1 MSRTRFC
8 VSAIAA
14 LILSTGALGAI
25 TVLPAGTPFSVDGS
39 NNVIIDASSL
49 SSTSSVTVAST
60 NSLDSVNNI
69 TVNLPSSSSA
79 YIVLNVNNSVRSLR
93 GISKGTG
100 SAELWVGTVD
110 VFGEIGAYNAG
121 APTGLI
127 KANRVS
133 DMIASGRNIFADI
146 EMTGSS
152 LAASGAPTI
161 KKIVVTDDNREYYG
175 DGGLYGNVL
184 ASAGDIGDITTVSG
198 IGLGSPITIQA
209 VNGSIAKVEA
219 AAFNAL
225 SIYAN
230 NGNIG
235 AVVTT
240 NGGWGG
246 DGTIPRVLI
255 TPGSTPPTPTTPLS
269 VGGDLNAKYLGRLEL
284 LKGNFQG
291 TLTVTDPM
299 AADAI
304 WKIGGSLT
312 SAARINLP
320 ANGLKGQIVINS
332 NLQSGAYDGKVKV
345 GATELA
351 NDYNRRPDTL
361 GNGSAGKAAYLQNN
375 ADSSA
380 FPGSYILDGS
390 INPAD
395 KRVPPPCEYHLASL
409 RLGFYGNLNPT
420 SLAFGDFTL
429 QRQALGDNPSCGS
442 DLGWSGVTLNTPG
455 ISGRVVTLT
464 RSGGGVFEVGY
475 RYRLT
480 LQNNKLKVAGGDLT
494 DAGAN
499 SYINLGTF
507 CFDVLDGCQEL
518 FDLSRNGRVGVEDVA
533 IWLGA
538 PADVTGDGQTDTN
551 DVGSMIEFMGRQ
563 PE

>member
-1 MSRTRFC
+1 MSRTQLC
-8 VSAIAA
+8 VSAVAA
-14 LILSTGALGAI
+14 LILSAGALGAI
-25 TVLPAGTPFSVDGS
+25 TVLPAGTPFTVDGS
-39 NNVIIDASSL
+39 NNITIDASSL
-49 SSTSSVTVAST
+49 ASTSSVTVAST

-79 YIVLNVNNSVRSLR
+79 YIVLNVNSTVRSLH
-93 GISKGTG
+93 GIAKGTG
-100 SAELWVGTVD
+100 SAELWIGTLD
-110 VFGEIGAYNAG
+110 VFGEIGAYNSG
-121 APTGLI
+121 APSGLI
-127 KANRVS
+127 KANRV
-133 DMIASGRNIFADI
+133 DVKIASGRNIFADI

-152 LAASGAPTI
+152 LSAGKTI
-161 KKIVVTDDNREYYG
+161 ERIDVTDTNREYYG
-175 DGGLYGNVL
+175 DGGLYGSVL
-184 ASAGDIGDITTVSG
+184 ASAGNIGDITTVSA
-198 IGLGSPITIQA
+198 IGAGSPITIQA
-209 VNGSIAKVEA
+209 VSGDINLVSA

-235 AVVTT
+235 TVGTT
-240 NGGWGG
+240 EGGWGG

-255 TPGSTPPTPTTPLS
+255 TPGSTPPTPGTPLS
-269 VGGDLNAKYLGRLEL
+269 VGGDLTAKKLDFLRL

-299 AADAI
+299 VTNAV

-361 GNGSAGKAAYLQNN
+361 GNGSAGKAAYIQNN

-390 INPAD
+390 IDPND
-395 KRVPPPCEYHLASL
+395 LREPPPCEYHLASVK
-409 RLGFYGNLNPT
+409 LGFYGNLNPASVSAADIT
-420 SLAFGDFTL
+420 VERRPLSENPDCASDF
-429 QRQALGDNPSCGS
+429 
-442 DLGWSGVTLNTPG
+442 GWSSLG
-455 ISGRVVTLT
+455 ISPTVSGRIMTVSRT
-464 RSGGGVFEVGY
+464 GGLFTAGY

-480 LQNNKLKVAGGDLT
+480 LANNKLKVAGGDLT
-494 DAGAN
+494 DASAN
-499 SYINLGTF
+499 SYVNLARF
-507 CFDVLDGCQEL
+507 CFDVYDGCQQKFNL
-518 FDLSRNGRVGVEDVA
+518 NGRDGVNAADVA
-533 IWLGA
+533 IWLAEPRDFDDDGA
-538 PADVTGDGQTDTN
+538 ANNRDL
-551 DVGSMIEFMGRQ
+551 GSMLEFIGRQ
-563 PE
+563 PQ